1 MNINEYIPN
10 GGWIKE
16 NNRRALKRK
25 IVEFVLSI
33 GGCLVLLSAFAFVGY
48 IENL

>member
-1 MNINEYIPN
+1 MNINEYIPK

-16 NNRRALKRK
+16 NKRRALKRK
-25 IVEFVLSI
+25 IVNYALSVA
-33 GGCLVLLSAFAFVGY
+33 GCLVLLSAFAFVGY